1 MRYTRPHRMHMILA
15 IICSSITKIFDI
27 LPEALIGVAIDVVVN
42 KQESFIARFGFS
54 DLSTQLY
61 LLGGLTFFVW
71 SMESLFEY
79 FSDVLWR
86 NLAQTIQHELRL
98 DTYGHMQ
105 NLDMNYFENKTT
117 GNLLAM
123 LNDDINQLDQFFDT
137 GFADLIYLI
146 VGTFGVAVIFFSL
159 APRVAVFSLL
169 PVPVILLITGWFYK
183 KLGPLYTDIRNKAGR
198 LAARITNNIMGMV
211 TIKSYTTEE
220 FELERLA
227 KESNAY
233 RYAYKNTIPVRS
245 AFIPVVRMAIVFG
258 FIVAIILGGWQVAQG
273 QLAVGSYSVLVF
285 MTQRLLWP
293 FTELAKMTDRF
304 TRSMASGKRV
314 FTILDTQIGIV
325 SGKQPLPRD
334 RVKGEIQFN
343 DVSFMYPGGMEVF
356 DRLSFSIK
364 ASQTVAFVGPTGG
377 GKSTLIKLILR
388 FYDATKGV
396 IFLDGVDIKDFRLKD
411 LRRAIGLVSQDVFLF
426 HGSVRE
432 NIAYGRPDVSMKDI
446 RRAAEI
452 AESHD
457 FIMNLSDGY
466 DTQVGERGQKLSGG
480 QKQRISIA
488 RAVLDNPPIFIFD
501 EATSAVDNETE
512 VAIQHSLEKMS
523 EDRTTIII
531 AHRLSTVRNADNI
544 FVLDHGVIVESGTH
558 EELVSKEGVY
568 TDLWR
573 VQTGEHV

>member
-1 MRYTRPHRMHMILA
+1 
-15 IICSSITKIFDI
+15 
-27 LPEALIGVAIDVVVN
+27 
-42 KQESFIARFGFS
+42 
-54 DLSTQLY
+54 
-61 LLGGLTFFVW
+61 
-71 SMESLFEY
+71 
-79 FSDVLWR
+79 
-86 NLAQTIQHELRL
+86 
-98 DTYGHMQ
+98 
-105 NLDMNYFENKTT
+105 
-117 GNLLAM
+117 
-123 LNDDINQLDQFFDT
+123 
-137 GFADLIYLI
+137 
-146 VGTFGVAVIFFSL
+146 
-159 APRVAVFSLL
+159 
-169 PVPVILLITGWFYK
+169 
-183 KLGPLYTDIRNKAGR
+183 
-198 LAARITNNIMGMV
+198 
-211 TIKSYTTEE
+211 
-220 FELERLA
+220 
-227 KESNAY
+227 
-233 RYAYKNTIPVRS
+233 
-245 AFIPVVRMAIVFG
+245 
-258 FIVAIILGGWQVAQG
+258 
-273 QLAVGSYSVLVF
+273 
-285 MTQRLLWP
+285 
-293 FTELAKMTDRF
+293 
-304 TRSMASGKRV
+304 
-314 FTILDTQIGIV
+314 
-325 SGKQPLPRD
+325 
-334 RVKGEIQFN
+334 
-343 DVSFMYPGGMEVF
+343 MYPGGMEVF

-396 IFLDGVDIKDFRLKD
+396 IFIDGVDIKDFRLKD

-432 NIAYGRPDVSMKDI
+432 NIAYGRPDVSMEDI

-457 FIMNLSDGY
+457 FIMNLPNGY

-558 EELVSKEGVY
+558 EELVTKEGVY

>member
-137 GFADLIYLI
+137 GLADLIYLV

-159 APRVAVFSLL
+159 APRVAIFSLL
-169 PVPVILLITGWFYK
+169 PVPAILLITGWFHK
-183 KLGPLYTDIRNKAGR
+183 KLVPLYIDVRNKAGR

-211 TIKSYTTEE
+211 TIKSYTTEV

-233 RYAYKNTIPVRS
+233 RHSYKNIIPARS

-334 RVKGEIQFN
+334 RVKGEIKFN

-396 IFLDGVDIKDFRLKD
+396 IFIDGVDIKDFRLKD

-432 NIAYGRPDVSMKDI
+432 NIAYGRPDVSMEDI

-457 FIMNLSDGY
+457 FIMNLPNGY

-558 EELVSKEGVY
+558 EELVTKEGVY